1 MYVLECCVLVILV
14 TVTAGHSFDSPD
26 DASYGTIYR
35 QVKITSMEARH
46 NHDKLGL
53 SLAFFFEQ

>member
-1 MYVLECCVLVILV
+1 MVCCVLVILV